1 VTNEAAWA
9 GLSAP
14 GYCWYKNEEATFKET
29 YGALYN
35 WYSVS
40 TGKLCPAGWHV
51 PSDEEWT
58 VLTDYLG
65 GEGKAGGKLKEKG
78 TAYWVDP
85 NAGATNEYGFTAMPA
100 GFRYYDGKFFD
111 FGFSGY
117 WWSSKE
123 YSESRAFFR
132 LLYYSDTNFFRF
144 DNSKKIGFS
153 VRCLKNRP

>member
-1 VTNEAAWA
+1 MTDEAAWA

-35 WYSVS
+35 WYTVS

-58 VLTDYLG
+58 ELTDYLG

-85 NAGATNEYGFTAMPA
+85 NTGATNEYGFTAQCLPA
-100 GFRYYDGKFFD
+100 SATMTVNFSTSASVVTGGLPKSTLNQELS
-111 FGFSGY
+111 FGYSITATPI
-117 WWSSKE
+117 SSD
-123 YSESRAFFR
+123 STTQRRMDS
-132 LLYYSDTNFFRF
+132 LY
-144 DNSKKIGFS
+144 
-153 VRCLKNRP
+153 VV